1 MIFTLVRHEWR
12 RALRTKRVWIVL
24 AFCLFSAFLDPV
36 STKFLPKIIEAV
48 GKLEVVGL
56 PDQSAADALKAYASD
71 SSRLAMLAFALSF
84 MGMATDEFKRD
95 SGAGAFVFTRGV
107 KSSSLVWSKLIV
119 AFGVGWGSFLIGY
132 LVATLISLPLFGSVP
147 VGAVLKSVPLTGL
160 FWLMA
165 AALLVGGGAAFRSAL
180 AAVATAYGSLF
191 FLSIFELFGVLAA
204 WSPTALGTSVGPL
217 AAGEPMASYWRSL
230 LVGGICAGVIFVWG
244 LVRKPN

>member
-1 MIFTLVRHEWR
+1 MTLALIGHEWR
-12 RALRTKRVWIVL
+12 RAFRTKRVWIVL

-36 STKFLPKIIEAV
+36 STKFLPRIIEAV
-48 GKLEVVGL
+48 GKVEVVGL

-71 SSRLAMLAFALSF
+71 SSRLAMLAFTLSF
-84 MGMATDEFKRD
+84 MAMATDEFRRD

-107 KSSSLVWSKLIV
+107 KPSSLVWSKLVV

-132 LVATLISLPLFGSVP
+132 LVATLISLLLFGSVP
-147 VGAVLKSVPLTGL
+147 VNAVLKSVPLTGL
-160 FWLMA
+160 FWLIA

-191 FLSIFELFGVLAA
+191 FLSIFELFGFLAA

-217 AAGEPMASYWRSL
+217 AAGEPAVGYWRSL
-230 LVGGICAGVIFVWG
+230 LVGGIFAGVIFVWG
-244 LVRKPN
+244 LFRKPN